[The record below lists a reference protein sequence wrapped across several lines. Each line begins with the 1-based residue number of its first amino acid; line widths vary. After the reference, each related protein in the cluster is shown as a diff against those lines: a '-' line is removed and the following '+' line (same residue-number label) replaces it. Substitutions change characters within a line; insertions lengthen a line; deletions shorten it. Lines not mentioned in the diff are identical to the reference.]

1 MSEVEEYRKARDR
14 YKYPGLVLRN
24 TEWAPLHGYMTLDV
38 GADYNVGDNVR
49 RYITG
54 EEIKNKQ
61 LGPEAQALKAEY
73 FNVDPEGF
81 RYLVKD
87 SDYSYSGASP
97 DAKIKTFSNITQD
110 KRDKLV

>member
-1 MSEVEEYRKARDR
+1 M
-14 YKYPGLVLRN
+14 
-24 TEWAPLHGYMTLDV
+24 

-61 LGPEAQALKAEY
+61 LGPKAEY

-81 RYLVKD
+81 RYLIKD
-87 SDYSYSGASP
+87 SDYKYSGASP